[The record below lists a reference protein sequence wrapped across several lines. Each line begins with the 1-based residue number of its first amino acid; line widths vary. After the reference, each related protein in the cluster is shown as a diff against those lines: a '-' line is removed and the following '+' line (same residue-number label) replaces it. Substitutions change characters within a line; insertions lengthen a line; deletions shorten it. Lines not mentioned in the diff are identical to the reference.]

1 MFALSRAFGQS
12 VGINPRSRLDMR
24 CHRKRNGGLIVGLL
38 QPLISAT
45 ESSDLHAVGKDPV
58 I

>member
-12 VGINPRSRLDMR
+12 IGINPRNRLDMR
-24 CHRKRNGGLIVGLL
+24 CNRKRNGGLIVGL

-45 ESSDLHAVGKDPV
+45 ESSDLHAVCKDPV